1 MADNMLSPLSN
12 LEQSMGIQR
21 DAMDIDGFVPNGGL
35 PDEDP
40 DSTPEGRA
48 AVSYSTAGDS
58 LFSPPSG
65 NGANTA
71 ANNDDDAAP
80 DLGVLMGLLGD
91 PSGALGAGAPALIAQ
106 LEAMAEEFERQSGE
120 PETEIRGKIA
130 MLRSVLDAR
139 PQAVA
144 QSRAR
149 MDAAVAALD
158 AEDMAA
164 RNEAALG
171 VGRNGGGGAAAA
183 AMHSVT
189 SSAVSEIEGGLA
201 KVERTLQSDPAS
213 AALVSELLSGKK

>member
-1 MADNMLSPLSN
+1 
-12 LEQSMGIQR
+12 
-21 DAMDIDGFVPNGGL
+21 
-35 PDEDP
+35 
-40 DSTPEGRA
+40 
-48 AVSYSTAGDS
+48 
-58 LFSPPSG
+58 
-65 NGANTA
+65 
-71 ANNDDDAAP
+71 
-80 DLGVLMGLLGD
+80 
-91 PSGALGAGAPALIAQ
+91 
-106 LEAMAEEFERQSGE
+106 
-120 PETEIRGKIA
+120 